1 MASSGRQHIIL
12 FPFMSKG
19 HTIPLLHFA
28 RLLLLRHN
36 TAVTVFTTPK
46 NRPFVANSLGGT
58 GASIVTLP
66 FPTPTGTDIPA
77 GVESTDELPSI
88 SLFYKFAN
96 ATEAMQPHF
105 EHALQHTLPRP
116 NFMVTDGF
124 LWWTLQSATKFSV
137 HRFVYYGMSCHSH
150 SLSKEAVHS
159 GILGGPQ
166 PNDELV
172 ELTRF
177 PWIKICKEDFE
188 SEFRNIDPN
197 SVAYQFNMKVISATI
212 ISYGMVV
219 NSFYELEPVFVDFL
233 NTEPSPKSWCVGPF
247 CLAEQGSKIYPEPG
261 VYSRLQTFFPFF
273 NGRQIFIFQ
282 SQFYT

>member
-1 MASSGRQHIIL
+1 
-12 FPFMSKG
+12 MSKG

-46 NRPFVANSLGGT
+46 NRPFVAHSLHGT
-58 GASIVTLP
+58 GASIVTLL
-66 FPTPTGTDIPA
+66 FPTTTDIPA

-88 SLFYKFAN
+88 SLFHKFAYS
-96 ATEAMQPHF
+96 TEAMQPHF

-137 HRFVYYGMSCHSH
+137 PRFVYYGISCYSNCI
-150 SLSKEAVHS
+150 LREVLRS

-177 PWIKICKEDFE
+177 PWIKICKEDIE
-188 SEFRNIDPN
+188 SEFKNRDPN
-197 SVAYQFNMKVISATI
+197 SVVYQFNMKVISATA

-219 NSFYELEPVFVDFL
+219 NSFYELEHVFVDYL
-233 NTEPSPKSWCVGPF
+233 NNESSPKSWCVGPF
-247 CLAEQGSKIYPEPG
+247 CIAEPASKIYA
-261 VYSRLQTFFPFF
+261 
-273 NGRQIFIFQ
+273 Q
-282 SQFYT
+282 SGQL